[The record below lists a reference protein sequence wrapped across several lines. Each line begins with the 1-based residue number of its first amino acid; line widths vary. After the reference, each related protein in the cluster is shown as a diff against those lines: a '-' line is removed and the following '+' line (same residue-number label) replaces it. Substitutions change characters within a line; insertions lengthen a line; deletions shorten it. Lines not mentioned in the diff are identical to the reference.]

1 MSIQTDEM
9 KSLENLSGKSGVTIM
24 KDLQQVFPDLGNL
37 ATKLHKE
44 IYERDVLDLKQQE
57 IITLSILIA
66 QGNTESALKF
76 HINAALHAGLTKE
89 EIFEIILHAAPYTGF
104 PRAIDA
110 VYAAHEIFIE
120 NGLVK

>member
-1 MSIQTDEM
+1 MFIKIDEM
-9 KSLENLSGKSGVTIM
+9 KSLENLSGQSGVTIM

-104 PRAIDA
+104 PRAINA
-110 VYAAHEIFIE
+110 VYAAHDIFIE